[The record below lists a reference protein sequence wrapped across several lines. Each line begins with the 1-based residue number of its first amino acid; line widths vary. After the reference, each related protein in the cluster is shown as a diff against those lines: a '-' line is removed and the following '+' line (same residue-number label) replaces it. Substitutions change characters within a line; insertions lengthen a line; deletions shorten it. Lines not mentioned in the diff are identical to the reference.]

1 MSVAYGSKARFAR
14 CDWSFSA
21 VFMHA
26 RSFIPIVA
34 VEGFFQ
40 DVEAVLGDGFGFL
53 NFFFKRENFEIEF
66 DDEFIFGVGHFG

>member
-1 MSVAYGSKARFAR
+1 
-14 CDWSFSA
+14 
-21 VFMHA
+21 MHA

-66 DDEFIFGVGHFG
+66 DDEFFFGVGHFGGGEESWGKSRCFKVV